1 MSDPKLDR
9 SRTGRAKG
17 TPNKT
22 TQLIKDAIIQA
33 AELTGY
39 DKHGHQGLIGY
50 CRRLAEDEPKAFAGL
65 MGKVL
70 PTQVTGENGA
80 PINLIIQQSDADLV

>member
-39 DKHGHQGLIGY
+39 DKQGHQGLIGY

>member
-39 DKHGHQGLIGY
+39 DKQGQQGLIGY
-50 CRRLAEDEPKAFAGL
+50 CRRLAEDEPKAFARL
-65 MGKVL
+65 MGKGL